1 MKTFKIKCK
10 LQHNFIQDIANDERP
25 ELGRNYTVLEV
36 KKVEIKNTKTSFF
49 AFKLREMQDNEICNW
64 FPEDLFDL
72 GKTKIVEDFVEII

>member
-25 ELGRNYTVLEV
+25 ELGKTYNVLEV
-36 KKVEIKNTKTSFF
+36 KKVELKNTKKSFF
-49 AFKLREMQDNEICNW
+49 SFKLREMMHNEICQW